1 MTWQKWQQFKLI
13 LGLADLVAMDVPRIL
28 INREK
33 AGSFGMRKNDII
45 LKGELELIVHMITEK
60 LNWELDT
67 NWILYP
73 SKWKNSNIWLF
84 TNPESGRKIKKPYYL
99 LPLLWLYIYVILMQI
114 LYQKEN
120 RIEVTPVM
128 KL

>member
-1 MTWQKWQQFKLI
+1 MTWQKWQQYLLI

-60 LNWELDT
+60 LNWKLDT
-67 NWILYP
+67 NWIISP
-73 SKWKNSNIWLF
+73 SKC
-84 TNPESGRKIKKPYYL
+84 
-99 LPLLWLYIYVILMQI
+99 
-114 LYQKEN
+114 
-120 RIEVTPVM
+120 
-128 KL
+128 